1 MSLLAVS
8 RRAAWRAAPRSTR
21 SVVVD
26 APAKE
31 WTAKREAVKH
41 HAIGALY
48 PPASPEVE
56 DLFNLPPDT
65 TDLWRKI
72 SFYGCL
78 PASKPLF
85 TFVRVEI
92 KLTRTKQS
100 RPATSG

>member
-26 APAKE
+26 AAPKD
-31 WTAKREAVKH
+31 WSVKREAVKH
-41 HAIGALY
+41 HAKGAPC
-48 PPASPEVE
+48 PPVSPGAK
-56 DLFNLPPDT
+56 DSSNLLPDT

-78 PASKPLF
+78 PASKLYF
-85 TFVRVEI
+85 TDAETEI
-92 KLTRTKQS
+92 
-100 RPATSG
+100 